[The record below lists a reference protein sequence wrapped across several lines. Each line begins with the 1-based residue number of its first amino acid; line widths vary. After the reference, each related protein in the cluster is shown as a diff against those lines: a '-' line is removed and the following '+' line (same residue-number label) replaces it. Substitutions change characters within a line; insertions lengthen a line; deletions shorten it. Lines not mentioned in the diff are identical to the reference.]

1 MTALFHAIWDRI
13 SNEPVLTLAVVQA
26 AILTATAF
34 GLSWNAEQV
43 AQVGILSAAILGFI
57 ARRQVSPT

>member
-1 MTALFHAIWDRI
+1 MTALLHAIWDRI

-34 GLSWNAEQV
+34 GLSWTSEQV

-57 ARRQVSPT
+57 ARSRVTPT